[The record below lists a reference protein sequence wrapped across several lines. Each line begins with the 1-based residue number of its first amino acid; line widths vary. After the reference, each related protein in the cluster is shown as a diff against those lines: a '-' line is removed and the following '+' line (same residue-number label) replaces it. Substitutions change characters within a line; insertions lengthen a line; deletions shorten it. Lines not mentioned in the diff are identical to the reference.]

1 MVETIFLSLDFMKM
15 KKISVLLVLA
25 ITFIACSKKTVATKD
40 LGTTG
45 TTEAVQP
52 EISSSAVEAPD
63 ANLLAAG
70 KTIYEARCTR
80 CHGMKPLDVYTPERW
95 DGILKIM
102 VPKAKL
108 TESETQQVTAY
119 VKANVKK

>member
-1 MVETIFLSLDFMKM
+1 M
-15 KKISVLLVLA
+15 KKIVSVLVVLA

-40 LGTTG
+40 VVTTG

-52 EISSSAVEAPD
+52 ETSTSAGGALD

-70 KTIYEARCTR
+70 KTIYETRCTR

-119 VKANVKK
+119 VKANAKK